1 MQQSNAKLSSLE
13 AWSDASTREHVVGPA
28 AGGFGA
34 LPYVLAAGLETRPFP
49 TFL

>member
-1 MQQSNAKLSSLE
+1 MRQSNAKLSSLE

-28 AGGFGA
+28 AF
-34 LPYVLAAGLETRPFP
+34 L